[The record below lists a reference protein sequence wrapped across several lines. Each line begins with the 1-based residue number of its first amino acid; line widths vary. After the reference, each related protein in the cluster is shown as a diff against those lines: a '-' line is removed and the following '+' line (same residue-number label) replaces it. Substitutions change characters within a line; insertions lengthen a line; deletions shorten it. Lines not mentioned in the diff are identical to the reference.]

1 MLGAQALDRISMALA
16 GKLVLPIVFDR
27 IPGLLGGSW
36 EQRHAGLLSIS
47 SIAEGSADI
56 MKQEL
61 AQIVE

>member
-1 MLGAQALDRISMALA
+1 MALA